1 MTMTIPITLRQMQP
15 SDIGFAVQLALKES
29 WKGQDEELFQSFLA
43 YDPKGCF
50 VAEKGKNR
58 IGICIA
64 TGYNHAGFIGELIVT
79 ENERG
84 QGIGKSLLD
93 HSIDYLRK
101 KGAKSIYLDG
111 VVAAVPLY
119 ERTGFNKLFRSLR
132 FSGKIQAASHPDVR
146 QMQMEDFQTIGQMD
160 TKAFGD
166 DRTFFLKRRLAR
178 NPELC
183 HVMKCDGRI
192 VGYIFAKRS
201 GDIISIGP
209 WWMQPVV
216 SSSVLI
222 LIHLA
227 SQAQDIPLRIGVLET
242 NLKAVGF
249 LRSLNLEESP
259 DPPWRMVLGPKG
271 NLGMSDQFYAIGS
284 AAKG

>member
-1 MTMTIPITLRQMQP
+1 MQA
-15 SDIGFAVQLALKES
+15 SDIGFAVRLALNES

-43 YDPKGCF
+43 YDPEGCF
-50 VAEKGKNR
+50 VAEKEKNR
-58 IGICIA
+58 VGMCIA
-64 TGYNHAGFIGELIVT
+64 TGYNHAGFIGELIVI

-93 HSIDYLRK
+93 HSIARLGK

-119 ERTGFNKLFRSLR
+119 ERTGFRKLCRSLR

-146 QMQMEDFQTIGQMD
+146 QMRMEDFQTIGNMD

-166 DRTFFLKRRLAR
+166 DRTFFLKRRLTR

-183 HVMKCDGRI
+183 YVMERNGRI
-192 VGYIFAKRS
+192 SGYIFARKT
-201 GDIISIGP
+201 GDVISIGP
-209 WWMQPVV
+209 WWMQPDV
-216 SSSVLI
+216 SSPEAL
-222 LIHLA
+222 LA
-227 SQAQDIPLRIGVLET
+227 HPALEAQNMPLRIGVLET
-242 NLKAVGF
+242 NMKAVGLF
-249 LRSLNLEESP
+249 RSQNLEESS

-271 NLGMSDQFYAIGS
+271 NLGMSDHFYAIGS